1 MTEFTP
7 IPALVGGSLI
17 GLSAVLLMAF
27 LGRIAGMTGILTGVL
42 PPIAKDWGWRA
53 AFLAGAI
60 VAPIL
65 VPLISGFEISYASPM
80 PLALVLL
87 GGLIAGV
94 GVFFASGCT
103 SGHGVC
109 GIARLST
116 RSIVATMT
124 FMVTA
129 IATVFVIRHVIGGF

>member
-7 IPALVGGSLI
+7 IPALIGGSLI

-27 LGRIAGMTGILTGVL
+27 HGRIAGMTGILTGVL
-42 PPIAKDWGWRA
+42 PPVAKDWGWRA
-53 AFLAGAI
+53 AFLLGAI

-65 VPLISGFEISYASPM
+65 IPLVSGYDVPFASPVPVIWVM
-80 PLALVLL
+80 V
-87 GGLIAGV
+87 GGLLAGI

-109 GIARLST
+109 GIARLSG
-116 RSIVATMT
+116 RSITATAT
-124 FMVTA
+124 FMVA
-129 IATVFVIRHVIGGF
+129 AAAAVFVIRHVIGGF

>member
-42 PPIAKDWGWRA
+42 PPLAKDWGWRA

-80 PLALVLL
+80 PLAMVLL

-129 IATVFVIRHVIGGF
+129 VATVFVIRHVIGGF

>member
-7 IPALVGGSLI
+7 ISALIGGLLI

-27 LGRIAGMTGILTGVL
+27 HGRIAGMTGILRGVL
-42 PPIAKDWGWRA
+42 PPVANDWGWRA
-53 AFLAGAI
+53 SFLIGAI

-65 VPLISGFEISYASPM
+65 LTLASGVQIEFASPVPM
-80 PLALVLL
+80 IWVVI
-87 GGLIAGV
+87 GGLVAGV
-94 GVFFASGCT
+94 GVYFSNGCP

-109 GIARLST
+109 GIARLSV
-116 RSIVATMT
+116 RSIVATVT

-129 IATVFVIRHVIGGF
+129 VITVFVIRHIWGGF